1 MKIIDGK
8 PEYRGA
14 LVSVDLFEF
23 VCCMNWWTHFC
34 VWKKNYFGCKKQ
46 FALCYLYSI

>member
-14 LVSVDLFEF
+14 LVSVGVFEF

-34 VWKKNYFGCKKQ
+34 VWKKTTLGVTNSLHYVIC
-46 FALCYLYSI
+46 IP